1 MLCYSHFPHCSEKS
15 SRVLHPLRNHLK
27 KEPLAAFADYLH
39 MGVWPLE
46 CVRILRFSSDF
57 YHSAHQAHHRPS
69 DVFAYKTSQFR
80 YGEGG
85 AGGENGQGSDFY
97 FQFSLSNTWQSAIN
111 KRAMR
116 CDALREQQMAMCV
129 CVCVWRRGGGGCVA
143 GACHKGVAF
152 ACWNIA
158 TAANK
163 RRKDNKNW
171 AMCLPHQT
179 ATSLIRTRRVI
190 RIVDTSTHACV
201 CPYKLD
207 TCIDQMTNAAVIVF
221 YLWIAN
227 CQRSWG
233 SKCDESRRRK
243 WFDCHPSDAPQLPV
257 SQPHLSSHNLGIAR
271 GKENPFTFF

>member
-57 YHSAHQAHHRPS
+57 YHSTHNRPS

-129 CVCVWRRGGGGCVA
+129 CACVCVWGRGEE
-143 GACHKGVAF
+143 GVWQAL
-152 ACWNIA
+152 A
-158 TAANK
+158 TRA
-163 RRKDNKNW
+163 W
-171 AMCLPHQT
+171 HLPVEILQPLPI
-179 ATSLIRTRRVI
+179 SEE
-190 RIVDTSTHACV
+190 RITKIERCV
-201 CPYKLD
+201 CRIK
-207 TCIDQMTNAAVIVF
+207 
-221 YLWIAN
+221 
-227 CQRSWG
+227 R
-233 SKCDESRRRK
+233 
-243 WFDCHPSDAPQLPV
+243 LPV
-257 SQPHLSSHNLGIAR
+257 
-271 GKENPFTFF
+271 

>member
-57 YHSAHQAHHRPS
+57 SHSTHNRPS

-85 AGGENGQGSDFY
+85 GEGGEWAGKRFLFSIFFVEHMTKCHQQASD
-97 FQFSLSNTWQSAIN
+97 
-111 KRAMR
+111 AMR
-116 CDALREQQMAMCV
+116 RVKGATNGYVCV
-129 CVCVWRRGGGGCVA
+129 CVCVCVREGRGGCVA

-163 RRKDNKNW
+163 QRKDNKNW